1 MPYGSFTTYW
11 HWMGEQSNFIY
22 FRPRQSEKYAAWIMK
37 ERRKKRLKKRH
48 DEVVQVLGKQTSS
61 LYLLHPMLF
70 SSILIKNKFYLVQ
83 AKAAKMDRLDQILL
97 DGSLVRL
104 ELWLIFSDDIGLPHI
119 FNSVSCRY
127 KFTFSSPQVLSLE
140 CSVDRKCWQFILL
153 CRL

>member
-48 DEVVQVLGKQTSS
+48 DEVVQ
-61 LYLLHPMLF
+61 
-70 SSILIKNKFYLVQ
+70 

-119 FNSVSCRY
+119 FNSVSCSYPLPHEKCAGPNCTNAY
-127 KFTFSSPQVLSLE
+127 KYRDSSIVTTQYMKRCNL
-140 CSVDRKCWQFILL
+140 
-153 CRL
+153 